1 MFRALLNGV
10 IRARSYSNSRMSGSL
25 RMSVTRPEIPS
36 PSGFSQKNLESILSD
51 WYVQPELESWDLHPG
66 GIPTTSKK
74 IQFSVSLQQERLISF
89 NFQSVSVLVTH
100 HSLRSKEKVGS
111 PWRWLIC
118 WRMRWIM
125 SKKGFHFPPWAV
137 RDIKISGSFDRCR
150 PCRCL
155 HLIRDISSFSPM
167 TSFWGYK
174 FV

>member
-36 PSGFSQKNLESILSD
+36 PSGFSQKK
-51 WYVQPELESWDLHPG
+51 PG
-66 GIPTTSKK
+66 KYFKWLICLTWAGKLGFTPRRYTHNQQN
-74 IQFSVSLQQERLISF
+74 IQFSVSWQQERLISF